1 MKAKEFY
8 KKNKS
13 MVWIF
18 LIIVGLLLAFNS
30 GEQTTDKKESFLL
43 GSGIGLVV
51 FGIILIV
58 GGIISSPVGA
68 PAVPIGIGMVIF
80 GLGFGGMG
88 ISNLLSPAKSIPTW
102 AYLAGFVAIILM
114 IKKK

>member
-30 GEQTTDKKESFLL
+30 GEQTTDKKESFFL
-43 GSGIGLVV
+43 GSGLGLLG
-51 FGIILIV
+51 FGVLAIV
-58 GGIISSPVGA
+58 GGIMLGPAGAPGIFVGA
-68 PAVPIGIGMVIF
+68 IMVIF
-80 GLGFGGMG
+80 GLGFGGVG
-88 ISNLLSPAKSIPTW
+88 LSNLLNPSVIPTW
-102 AYLAGFVAIILM
+102 AYLLGFVAIILM